1 MGTRINHLSSPSA
14 QQPLVTVVTP
24 SFNQGQFIE
33 ATICSVL
40 EQDYPAIEY
49 IVMDG
54 GSTDGTIDIL
64 RRYSHRLTWVSAP
77 DRGQAD
83 AINRGWQR
91 SRGQIL
97 AWLNSDDTY
106 LAGAVTAQVAAL
118 MAHPDVGVVYG
129 DAIFTDQDG
138 RPLHRYHARPF
149 DRKRFLHL
157 SAIPQPSAFFRRG
170 LLMRHGGLNARF
182 QYALDYELFLRLMWE
197 TTFLYT
203 GTLVATYRLH
213 DTSKTVD
220 GYDCM
225 LSEAIAVVRTIC
237 RQHSAEL
244 SGIMPRATSDWYW
257 EGAIRSVEAR
267 KYRKALR
274 YSLCAVLEYPLRPRA
289 GTFFLTLFDAIFKT
303 NTSDW
308 LVSKLDRR
316 SLSSYRSQHL

>member
-1 MGTRINHLSSPSA
+1 MGASIDRPSPSPP

-54 GSTDGTIDIL
+54 GSTDGTLDIL
-64 RRYSHRLTWVSAP
+64 RRYSHRLAWVSAP

-106 LAGAVTAQVAAL
+106 LPGAIKAQVAAL
-118 MAHPDVGVVYG
+118 MAHPDVDVVYG
-129 DAIFTDQDG
+129 DAIFTDQAG

-157 SAIPQPSAFFRRG
+157 SAIPQPSAFFRRD
-170 LLMRHGGLNARF
+170 LLMRHGGLNARL

-220 GYDCM
+220 GYDRM

-237 RQHSAEL
+237 RQHPAEL
-244 SGIMPRATSDWYW
+244 SSIMPQATSDWYW
-257 EGAIRSVEAR
+257 EGAIRSIEAHE
-267 KYRKALR
+267 YRKALR
-274 YSLCAVLEYPLRPRA
+274 YSLCAVHEYPLRPRA
-289 GTFFLTLFDAIFKT
+289 GTFFLTLFDALFKT
-303 NTSDW
+303 HTSDW
-308 LVSKLDRR
+308 LISQLDRR
-316 SLSSYRSQHL
+316 SLSLYQSKRL